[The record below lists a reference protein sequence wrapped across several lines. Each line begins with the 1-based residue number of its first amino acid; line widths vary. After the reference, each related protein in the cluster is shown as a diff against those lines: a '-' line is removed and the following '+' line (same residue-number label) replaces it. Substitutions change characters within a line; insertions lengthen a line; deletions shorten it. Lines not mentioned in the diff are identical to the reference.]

1 MHAITGTTGKVK
13 SATADALLEKRTKTA
28 LKFHHGDTNMR
39 KLTLALATLVV
50 IAGAGVA
57 RADSSGHMSINGLSA
72 ELPRSYDALSP
83 LDDGLLPPNQS
94 QCAWIKVARCLI
106 APPTIGGAGRRSP
119 DVFDF
124 ESSTCIPL
132 QNAVH

>member
-1 MHAITGTTGKVK
+1 MHAITGITGKVK

-28 LKFHHGDTNMR
+28 LKFNHGDINMR

-72 ELPRSYDALSP
+72 EMPRSYDPLAP
-83 LDDGLLPPNQS
+83 LDDGLLPPNPS
-94 QCAWIKVARCLI
+94 QCALDQ
-106 APPTIGGAGRRSP
+106 GGAMPDCPTYYWPRR
-119 DVFDF
+119 
-124 ESSTCIPL
+124 
-132 QNAVH
+132 